1 MLPKIIT
8 LVTRNHNKQNPE
20 KTSSIKGFRDFDLKF
35 TLYLFGGL
43 GGQPPKQARAFPPR
57 ALPFLLF
64 KSAYPQSISLQC
76 SARSGCLMVATQ
88 VIEAALRARLFMR
101 SRAWCMMIQREWGW
115 KSRARAYTGPPAGGR
130 ICRPGAQPLPLI
142 FGPRNTLAPEGPGH
156 PGPSAFAASG
166 MVWGD
171 AVRLPPFQRGQR
183 GLGSWPQPAGQS
195 PISPVAAAT
204 PLPAREPVHFAE
216 MV

>member
-1 MLPKIIT
+1 MPIRSPL
-8 LVTRNHNKQNPE
+8 
-20 KTSSIKGFRDFDLKF
+20 
-35 TLYLFGGL
+35 
-43 GGQPPKQARAFPPR
+43 A
-57 ALPFLLF
+57 
-64 KSAYPQSISLQC
+64 LQC
-76 SARSGCLMVATQ
+76 SARSGCLMVAPQ

-101 SRAWCMMIQREWGW
+101 SRAWCMMIQRERGW

-195 PISPVAAAT
+195 PILPVAAAT